1 MSRGSEGVLCVYI
14 CCCRL
19 LTQSHHWTCSWLFC
33 TLVQLISNRSFMCA
47 ADKQQWNISISIL
60 SSYLVLTLLYISMYL
75 LQRKWSVW
83 YQCIQCA
90 LPSDYSLSFCVIAA
104 EMDRLVQR
112 LVWVEIL
119 FHRYFPEISSYICG
133 IWWSIDN
140 DAVSRLFYCGR
151 RITLVLLFCNC
162 FTSFHKADIDPEL

>member
-1 MSRGSEGVLCVYI
+1 MYFCRGNEVFGTSVY
-14 CCCRL
+14 
-19 LTQSHHWTCSWLFC
+19 
-33 TLVQLISNRSFMCA
+33 
-47 ADKQQWNISISIL
+47 
-60 SSYLVLTLLYISMYL
+60 
-75 LQRKWSVW
+75 SVHFQVI
-83 YQCIQCA
+83 YTV
-90 LPSDYSLSFCVIAA
+90 SFCVIAA

-140 DAVSRLFYCGR
+140 YAVSRLFYCGR

-162 FTSFHKADIDPEL
+162 FTSFP